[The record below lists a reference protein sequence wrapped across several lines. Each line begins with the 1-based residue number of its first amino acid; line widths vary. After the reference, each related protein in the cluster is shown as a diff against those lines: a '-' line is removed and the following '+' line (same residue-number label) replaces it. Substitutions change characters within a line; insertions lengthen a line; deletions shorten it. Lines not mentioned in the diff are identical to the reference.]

1 MERAPNAMMFIEVF
15 APKGT
20 LSYEQRRHIGERLS
34 ADLMHE
40 ESAPAAVIDA
50 ARTLVQVVFHEP
62 DPWITG
68 AGGLDPGGP
77 PRYLVRLSV
86 PGAWRKEASAELISR
101 VTQVLADADDDPQ
114 RLYTEPVLWVQVI
127 GVAEGSYGTLG
138 QVMRSTDIIKMIV
151 KPMRESAGD
160 DVPDREPDPGT
171 AIDPICRMTVALTD
185 TAITLELDGTLY
197 AFCSTGCRHV
207 FAEERKEAM
216 SQ

>member
-1 MERAPNAMMFIEVF
+1 MMFIEVF

-20 LSYEQRRHIGERLS
+20 LGHEQRRHLGERLS
-34 ADLMHE
+34 AELMYE

-50 ARTLVQVVFHEP
+50 GRALVQVVFHEP
-62 DPWITG
+62 DTWIIG
-68 AGGLDPGGP
+68 DRAADPGGP
-77 PRYLVRLSV
+77 PRYLVRVSV
-86 PGAWRKEASAELISR
+86 PGAWRKEASAELIAR
-101 VTQVLADADDDPQ
+101 VTRVLADADADP
-114 RLYTEPVLWVQVI
+114 RRVYAEPVAWVQVI
-127 GVAEGSYGTLG
+127 GVPEGSYGTLG

-151 KPMRESAGD
+151 KPMREAAGN

-185 TAITLELDGTLY
+185 SAITLELDGTLY

-207 FAEERKEAM
+207 FVEERQEAM